1 MAIVNLLSFLSR
13 MHMYICIY
21 IYEIS
26 RESLAGKSRSTWCTC
41 KRNEG
46 KKKKKERKER
56 KKEKPKSLV
65 SYSTVS
71 IFDFCFNLFR
81 DSAPPELVDARPPL
95 YQRI

>member
-1 MAIVNLLSFLSR
+1 MRYPEKVWPAKVVALGVR
-13 MHMYICIY
+13 VKEMK
-21 IYEIS
+21 E
-26 RESLAGKSRSTWCTC
+26 
-41 KRNEG
+41 
-46 KKKKKERKER
+46 KKKKERKER

>member
-46 KKKKKERKER
+46 KKKKRKER
-56 KKEKPKSLV
+56 KKERKTKI
-65 SYSTVS
+65 TGF
-71 IFDFCFNLFR
+71 I
-81 DSAPPELVDARPPL
+81 
-95 YQRI
+95 